1 MNKWE
6 NFNGE
11 EFRCAVFDAVKI
23 KEAIMRTEI
32 KKDRRVEDQRKDWF
46 TSRLWRSGGVGDGG
60 CRRVD
65 DRRLSRDIRP
75 DGHVVV
81 YVKRG

>member
-46 TSRLWRSGGVGDGG
+46 TTVMAL
-60 CRRVD
+60 RR
-65 DRRLSRDIRP
+65 
-75 DGHVVV
+75 GW
-81 YVKRG
+81 